1 VPTGIGAAAAAHRDT
16 GRVSL
21 FARLRAWLAALRQP
35 WRFALYASSAWLV
48 LLLVTRG
55 DAPRAAAGA
64 LLWAL
69 LMSLWD
75 TLRRRRQEGE

>member
-1 VPTGIGAAAAAHRDT
+1 VSAY
-16 GRVSL
+16 GRI
-21 FARLRAWLAALRQP
+21 RAWLVALRQP
-35 WRFALYASSAWLV
+35 WRFALYGAGAFGV

-55 DAPRAAAGA
+55 DAARAAAGA

-75 TLRRRRQEGE
+75 MARSRRPDG